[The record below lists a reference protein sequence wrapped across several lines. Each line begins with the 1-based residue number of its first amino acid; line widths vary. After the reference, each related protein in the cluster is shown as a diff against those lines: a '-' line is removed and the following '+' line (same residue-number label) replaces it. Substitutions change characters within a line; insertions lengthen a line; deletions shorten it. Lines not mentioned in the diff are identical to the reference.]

1 MKKGFS
7 EEEIKAQLREL
18 TEKTRHIREELA
30 ELVHHHHTSVPS
42 RDYLHQTPE
51 PAPPPRRKRRR
62 KP

>member
-30 ELVHHHHTSVPS
+30 ELVHHHTPVRTHE
-42 RDYLHQTPE
+42 YLQQAPE
-51 PAPPPRRKRRR
+51 PGRPPRRKRRR
-62 KP
+62 KR